1 MLYLSENVRIT
12 VEQDSAVVLDVAQGK
27 ILRLNRSAA
36 SLLELLSKGC
46 EEQSL
51 SSALSRFCE
60 IPLDRARQDVS
71 EFLASL
77 DAHGVLRRCGQGL
90 E

>member
-1 MLYLSENVRIT
+1 MLSLSENVRFT
-12 VEQDSAVVLDVAQGK
+12 VDQDSAVVLDVAQGK

-36 SLLELLSKGC
+36 SLLKLLSKGC

-51 SSALSRFCE
+51 ASALSRFCE
-60 IPLDRARQDVS
+60 IPFDRARQDVS

-77 DAHGVLRRCGQGL
+77 DAHGVLRRYGQGL